1 MEFLQFA
8 DYSQKPENSGFIIKP
23 VSNQNNNKRRKNTMY
38 GQDFSAPLKQRSQAN
53 ARERDRTHS
62 HYCFSVNTAFT
73 TLRTLIPTEP
83 KDRKLSK
90 IETLRLASSYIS
102 HLGTQLM
109 AGPID
114 QPCLRLI
121 KISEEDNPI
130 NPNNRQVCTFCISHK
145 KLPILPQENYP
156 CQNFDC
162 QQILMEAPTESVS
175 PILMS
180 SDMTPLYHQQSQT
193 LINTISLNESTNS
206 HNV

>member
-1 MEFLQFA
+1 MEFLQFT
-8 DYSQKPENSGFIIKP
+8 DFNHMIHTSTGLMPKNSTKSQN
-23 VSNQNNNKRRKNTMY
+23 VNKRRKSSGS
-38 GQDFSAPLKQRSQAN
+38 GQDSSIPLKQRSQAN

-62 HYCFSVNTAFT
+62 VNTAFS

-109 AGPID
+109 AGPIE

-121 KISEEDNPI
+121 KSHSDDDSS
-130 NPNNRQVCTFCISHK
+130 NPNAPSRQVCTFCISHK
-145 KLPILPQENYP
+145 KYPKLLPQEDYT
-156 CQNFDC
+156 CQSYDC
-162 QQILMEAPTESVS
+162 QQILLDSSSESMS

-180 SDMTPLYHQQSQT
+180 TDLTPIYHQ
-193 LINTISLNESTNS
+193 
-206 HNV
+206 

>member
-1 MEFLQFA
+1 MDFLAFS
-8 DYSQKPENSGFIIKP
+8 DYNQRPENTNFMIKTNN
-23 VSNQNNNKRRKNTMY
+23 NQSSNKRRKTQNC
-38 GQDFSAPLKQRSQAN
+38 GQDYSTPLKQRSQAN

-62 HYCFSVNTAFT
+62 VNTAFS

-121 KISEEDNPI
+121 KMSDEDNAS
-130 NPNNRQVCTFCISHK
+130 NTGKKQVCTFCISHK
-145 KLPILPQENYP
+145 KIPRILPQEDYP
-156 CQNFDC
+156 CQNYDC
-162 QQILMEAPTESVS
+162 QQMLLEPPSDSLS
-175 PILMS
+175 PILITN
-180 SDMTPLYHQQSQT
+180 DITPIYHHQ
-193 LINTISLNESTNS
+193 
-206 HNV
+206 